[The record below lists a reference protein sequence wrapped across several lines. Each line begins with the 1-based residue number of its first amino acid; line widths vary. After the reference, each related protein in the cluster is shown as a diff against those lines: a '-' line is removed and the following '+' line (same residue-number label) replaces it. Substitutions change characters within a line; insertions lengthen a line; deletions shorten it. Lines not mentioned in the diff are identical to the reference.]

1 MPRASDLIP
10 LFLLASACK
19 PPPDE
24 RQSIPL
30 ASAER
35 GKQAIERVGCAS
47 CHSITGVDWP
57 TGTVGPPVES
67 MSDRALIAG
76 RLPNEPET
84 RARFVRD
91 APALL
96 PNTTMP
102 AMPLSEREATDVA
115 AYLYEIGD

>member
-1 MPRASDLIP
+1 
-10 LFLLASACK
+10 
-19 PPPDE
+19 
-24 RQSIPL
+24 
-30 ASAER
+30 
-35 GKQAIERVGCAS
+35 
-47 CHSITGVDWP
+47 
-57 TGTVGPPVES
+57 

-84 RARFVRD
+84 LARFVRD